1 MFDIFT
7 IPDIKQL
14 VCKRQLRNNMSVLYL
29 IKGVDKYDESLD
41 LLKMYSSKCTEI
53 FYDRIIEKP
62 TFEETNEI
70 SSIVM
75 SCFNYDS
82 NSLYQVI
89 KRYMRGLD
97 DSSCKILSQSLS
109 LVLNE
114 CHQNGI
120 NNSMIKNAYIRC
132 LVTLAKRL
140 SKVTFNLSDDNR
152 ILYIGKPDKFD
163 ILTFTVLG
171 LCGVDI
177 VLLNLHGT
185 EDEKSAH
192 YAHKLNDRR
201 AYVRF
206 ILRKNI

>member
-109 LVLNE
+109 L
-114 CHQNGI
+114 I
-120 NNSMIKNAYIRC
+120 
-132 LVTLAKRL
+132 
-140 SKVTFNLSDDNR
+140 
-152 ILYIGKPDKFD
+152 
-163 ILTFTVLG
+163 
-171 LCGVDI
+171 
-177 VLLNLHGT
+177 
-185 EDEKSAH
+185 
-192 YAHKLNDRR
+192 
-201 AYVRF
+201 
-206 ILRKNI
+206 